1 LTVPIALALSHPS
14 FTHVRPLAWSTGPVA
29 CPVTEAQAHGLLDGE
44 LDAVEAVA
52 VREHLARCSAC
63 AARVAELE
71 RLLAALRRQRALAP
85 RAGERLRRRAR
96 DIGRDDAAPSPDDP
110 GER

>member
-1 LTVPIALALSHPS
+1 M
-14 FTHVRPLAWSTGPVA
+14 A

-44 LDAVEAVA
+44 LDAAEAA
-52 VREHLARCSAC
+52 EVREHLARCSAC

-85 RAGERLRRRAR
+85 RASERLRRRAR
-96 DIGRDDAAPSPDDP
+96 EMWRDAGAPPPPDDP
-110 GER
+110 AER